1 MISRIGED
9 EEKADEDGS
18 GGGSGGEGAGSAAI
32 QTSADHDPWRWAAAS
47 VFVVAYSYLISTSV
61 PYFGTLVGL
70 VTSSTYLICA
80 YALPSWFTLRLLA
93 RSLGG
98 PERALLWSLIPL
110 SFLFSGVGLYGSIM
124 SLIDDIAGGVG
135 GGWDSRR
142 P

>member
-1 MISRIGED
+1 M
-9 EEKADEDGS
+9 
-18 GGGSGGEGAGSAAI
+18 
-32 QTSADHDPWRWAAAS
+32 
-47 VFVVAYSYLISTSV
+47 VYSYLISTSI

-70 VTSSTYLICA
+70 VTASTYLICA

-110 SFLFSGVGLYGSIM
+110 SFVFSGIGLYGSIV
-124 SLIDDIAGGVG
+124 SLINDIEGGEG
-135 GGWDSRR
+135 GGWNSKH